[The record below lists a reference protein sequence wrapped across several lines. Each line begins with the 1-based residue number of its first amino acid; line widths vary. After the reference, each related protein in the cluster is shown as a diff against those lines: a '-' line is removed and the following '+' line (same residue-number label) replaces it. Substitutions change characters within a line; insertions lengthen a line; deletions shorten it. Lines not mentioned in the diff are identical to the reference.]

1 MKDYRTRKEKTKMMI
16 KSTEIARG
24 KERCQ
29 GICKRERAGKLFA
42 FLISLKRR
50 KQEGKFRYVFIV
62 RVDCETG

>member
-1 MKDYRTRKEKTKMMI
+1 MMI